1 MTQQQ
6 KQEFFLFLQKFCAD
20 NVGNRLNEWI
30 IEAFLNRAN
39 QRLEAIPTY
48 GNEVMAASQDSQTG
62 QANLS
67 PSSHVGRSIQPDQ
80 PVQDTATRS
89 GIRSGRREN

>member
-39 QRLEAIPTY
+39 QRLEQSQRMGMRWLP
-48 GNEVMAASQDSQTG
+48 ASSQPCR
-62 QANLS
+62 
-67 PSSHVGRSIQPDQ
+67 PSMPAMPARI
-80 PVQDTATRS
+80 
-89 GIRSGRREN
+89 

>member
-48 GNEVMAASQDSQTG
+48 GNEAMAASQATQASQTS
-62 QANLS
+62 LS
-67 PSSHVGRSIQPDQ
+67 PSSHVG
-80 PVQDTATRS
+80 QDIATRS
-89 GIRSGRREN
+89 GKRKD